1 MNRNSFRHLGIALFA
16 TTAFVAVPAHADHHA
31 ASDTEA
37 ADAEMTEDQ
46 RLRALFAESD
56 EDNLRRN
63 PIAGIFRGDMRYAD
77 RLGDYLTDEFIAAE
91 AAAAEREL
99 AALRRIDR
107 NALTPT
113 NQIAYDIFDRGRVE
127 QIRDNSPEMLAL
139 TLVRPVNHFSGF
151 HTFYPTIAT
160 ANGPVPFATVE
171 DYENNLS
178 RHRDFIAISDRAIAR
193 FREGMESGVFE
204 SRLTIERVVEQL
216 DTQLAQGVEESP
228 YFTPAQNFPDDMS
241 DADKTRLE
249 AAYRQATQDILD
261 SYTRMRDFLRDEY
274 LPVAREGV
282 GLTHMQGGD
291 MLYAQMVRDTTTLDL
306 TPDFIHDLG
315 LAEVARITQ
324 GFEQVRDEVG
334 FEGTLAEFFEHIRT
348 DRQFKPESREW
359 LGEEYY
365 RIGERV
371 DMRINELFQTL
382 PTSPLEIR
390 AVEPFREA
398 TAAGGSY
405 RGGTPDGSRPG
416 IFYYNAY
423 NLDER
428 LTPGM
433 ETLYLHEGAPGHHFQ
448 ISLAQENEELPN
460 FMRFGGNTAFV
471 EGWALY
477 SETLGPEL
485 GLFTDPY
492 QRFGHLNDEML
503 RAMRL
508 VVDTGLHS
516 KGWTREQAIDYMLA
530 NSGMT
535 NVEATSEVERYIAIP
550 SQALAYK
557 IGSLTI
563 EALRAQAEAALGDDF
578 DIRAF
583 HEQVLNTGALPM
595 AVLEDKIYDWI
606 EANGGAR
613 PDGIDLMAVHDY
625 ESIG

>member
-1 MNRNSFRHLGIALFA
+1 MRRKTLFLASAAALFVA
-16 TTAFVAVPAHADHHA
+16 TPAFADHHE
-31 ASDTEA
+31 EA
-37 ADAEMTEDQ
+37 AGETAEAMTEDQ

-63 PIAGIFRGDMRYAD
+63 PIGALFRGDMRYAD
-77 RLGDYLTDEFIAAE
+77 RLGDFLTDEHNAAE
-91 AAAAEREL
+91 LAAAQNEL
-99 AALRRIDR
+99 AALREIDR
-107 NALTPT
+107 SALTPT
-113 NQIAYDIFDRGRVE
+113 NQIAYDIFERGRVE
-127 QIRDNSPEMLAL
+127 QIRDYSPQLLDL
-139 TLVRPVNHFSGF
+139 TLVRPINHFSGF
-151 HTFYPTIAT
+151 HTFYPTMAT
-160 ANGPVPFATVE
+160 TNGPVPFATVE

-178 RHRDFIAISDRAIAR
+178 RHRDFIAISDRAIER

-204 SRLTIERVVEQL
+204 SQLTIGRVIEQL
-216 DTQLAQGVEESP
+216 DTQLEAGVQDSP
-228 YFTPAQNFPDDMS
+228 YFAPALNFPEDFS
-241 DADKTRLE
+241 DEDKTRLT
-249 AAYRQATQDILD
+249 ALYSTATQEILD
-261 SYTRMRDFLRDEY
+261 SYTRTRDFLRDEY

-291 MLYAQMVRDTTTLDL
+291 LLYAQLVQDTTTLDV
-306 TPDFIHDLG
+306 TPDYIHNLG
-315 LAEVARITQ
+315 LSEVARITR
-324 GFEQVRDEVG
+324 GFQEIRDEVG
-334 FEGTLAEFFEHIRT
+334 FDGTLPEFFEHIRT
-348 DRQFKPESREW
+348 DPQFKPESREW

-371 DMRINELFQTL
+371 DARINELFVTL
-382 PTSPLEIR
+382 PESPLEIR

-416 IFYYNAY
+416 VFYYNAY

-516 KGWTREQAIDYMLA
+516 KGWTRDQAIAYMLE

-557 IGSLTI
+557 VGALTI
-563 EALRAQAEAALGDDF
+563 QALRAQAEEALGDNF
-578 DIRAF
+578 DVRAF
-583 HEQVLNTGALPM
+583 HEQVLGTGALPM
-595 AVLEDKIYDWI
+595 AVLETKIYDWI
-606 EANGGAR
+606 EAQGGTR
-613 PDGIDLMAVHDY
+613 PGGVDLMAVHAAD
-625 ESIG
+625 

>member
-1 MNRNSFRHLGIALFA
+1 F
-16 TTAFVAVPAHADHHA
+16 T
-31 ASDTEA
+31 
-37 ADAEMTEDQ
+37 
-46 RLRALFAESD
+46 
-56 EDNLRRN
+56 
-63 PIAGIFRGDMRYAD
+63 
-77 RLGDYLTDEFIAAE
+77 
-91 AAAAEREL
+91 
-99 AALRRIDR
+99 
-107 NALTPT
+107 
-113 NQIAYDIFDRGRVE
+113 
-127 QIRDNSPEMLAL
+127 
-139 TLVRPVNHFSGF
+139 
-151 HTFYPTIAT
+151 
-160 ANGPVPFATVE
+160 TVE

-178 RHRDFIAISDRAIAR
+178 RHQDFITIYDRAIAR
-193 FREGMESGVFE
+193 FREGMESGVVE
-204 SRLTIERVVEQL
+204 SQLTIGRVIEQL
-216 DTQLAQGVEESP
+216 DTQLAAGIEDSP
-228 YFTPAQNFPDDMS
+228 YYRPVLNFPEDFS
-241 DADKTRLE
+241 EEDKARLT
-249 AAYRQATQDILD
+249 AAYRESTQAIFDG
-261 SYTRMRDFLRDEY
+261 YTRMRDFLRDEY

-282 GLTHMQGGD
+282 GLVHMRGGD
-291 MLYAQMVRDTTTLDL
+291 TLYAQMVRDTTTLDL
-306 TPDFIHDLG
+306 TPDYIHDLG
-315 LAEVARITQ
+315 LAEVARITA
-324 GFEQVRDEVG
+324 GMEAIKAEVG
-334 FEGTLAEFFEHIRT
+334 FEGTLQEFFEYIRT
-348 DRQFKPESREW
+348 DPQFKPESREW

-371 DMRINELFQTL
+371 DLRISELFSTV

-405 RGGTPDGSRPG
+405 QSGTPDGSRPG
-416 IFYYNAY
+416 VFYYNAY

-477 SETLGPEL
+477 SETLGEDL

-516 KGWTREQAIDYMLA
+516 KGWTREQAIEYMLA

-557 IGSLTI
+557 VGALTI
-563 EALRAQAEAALGDDF
+563 QALRAQAEDALGDNF

-583 HEQVLNTGALPM
+583 HEQVLGTGSLPM
-595 AVLEDKIYDWI
+595 AVLEAKIYDWI
-606 EANGGAR
+606 EANGGER
-613 PDGIDLMAVHDY
+613 PGGIDLMAVHGSAD
-625 ESIG
+625 

>member
-1 MNRNSFRHLGIALFA
+1 MNRTPFRYLSIALLA
-16 TTAFVAVPAHADHHA
+16 STAFAAVPAPADNHGA
-31 ASDTEA
+31 ATEA

-46 RLRALFAESD
+46 RLRALFAASD

-63 PIAGIFRGDMRYAD
+63 PIAALFRGDMRYAD
-77 RLGDYLTDEFIAAE
+77 RLGDFLTDEYIAGE
-91 AAAAEREL
+91 LGAAQSEL
-99 AALRRIDR
+99 AALREIDR
-107 NALTPT
+107 SALSQT
-113 NQIAYDIFDRGRVE
+113 NQIAYDIYERGREE
-127 QIRDNSPEMLAL
+127 QIRDFSPELLAL

-160 ANGPVPFATVE
+160 TNGPVPFGTVE

-204 SRLTIERVVEQL
+204 SQLTIGRVIEQL
-216 DTQLAQGVEESP
+216 DGQLAQGVDESP
-228 YFTPAQNFPDDMS
+228 YFTPAQNFPDEFSAEDQ
-241 DADKTRLE
+241 TRLE

-274 LPVAREGV
+274 LPLAREGV
-282 GLTHMQGGD
+282 GLSHMQGGD
-291 MLYAQMVRDTTTLDL
+291 QLYAQMVRDTTTLDL
-306 TPDFIHDLG
+306 TPDYIHNLG
-315 LAEVARITQ
+315 LAEVARITR
-324 GFEQVRDEVG
+324 GFEAVRDEVG
-334 FEGTLAEFFEHIRT
+334 FEGSLAEFFEHIRT
-348 DRQFKPESREW
+348 DPQFKPETREW

-371 DMRINELFQTL
+371 DTRINELFQTL

-423 NLDER
+423 NLEER

-448 ISLAQENEELPN
+448 ISLAQENEDLPN

-516 KGWTREQAIDYMLA
+516 KGWTREQAIEYMLA

-557 IGSLTI
+557 VGALTI
-563 EALRAQAEAALGDDF
+563 QALRAQAEAALGDAF
-578 DIRAF
+578 DVRAF
-583 HEQVLNTGALPM
+583 HEQVLDTGALPM
-595 AVLEDKIYDWI
+595 AVLQNKIYDWI
-606 EANGGAR
+606 EANGGER
-613 PDGIDLMAVHDY
+613 PSGVDLMAVHGSAD
-625 ESIG
+625 

>member
-1 MNRNSFRHLGIALFA
+1 MTRKPFNYLSAALFA
-16 TTAFVAVPAHADHHA
+16 STALIAVPAYADHHETPEA
-31 ASDTEA
+31 EAS
-37 ADAEMTEDQ
+37 DAEMTEDQ
-46 RLRALFAESD
+46 SLRALFAASD

-63 PIAGIFRGDMRYAD
+63 PISAIFRGDMRYAD
-77 RLGDYLTDEFIAAE
+77 RLGDYLTDEFIAME
-91 AAAAEREL
+91 TAAAESEL
-99 AALRRIDR
+99 ATLREIDR
-107 NALTPT
+107 DALTPT
-113 NQIAYDIFDRGRVE
+113 NRIAYDIFERGRIE

-160 ANGPVPFATVE
+160 TNGPVPFASLE
-171 DYENNLS
+171 DYANNLS

-204 SRLTIERVVEQL
+204 SQMTIGRVIEQL
-216 DTQLAQGVEESP
+216 DGQLEQGVDDSP
-228 YFTPAQNFPDDMS
+228 YFAPALAFPEDFS
-241 DADKTRLE
+241 DEDQSRLTAE
-249 AAYRQATQDILD
+249 YRQGTQDILD

-274 LPVAREGV
+274 LPLAREGV

-291 MLYAQMVRDTTTLDL
+291 LLYAQMVRDTTTLDL
-306 TPDFIHDLG
+306 TPDYIHDLG
-315 LAEVARITQ
+315 LSEVARITR
-324 GFEQVRDEVG
+324 GFEQIREEVG
-334 FEGTLAEFFEHIRT
+334 FAGTLSEFFEHIRT
-348 DRQFKPESREW
+348 DQQFKPESREW

-371 DMRINELFQTL
+371 DARINELFQTL

-416 IFYYNAY
+416 VFYYNAY

-448 ISLAQENEELPN
+448 ISLAQENEDLPN

-485 GLFTDPY
+485 GMFTDPY

-516 KGWTREQAIDYMLA
+516 KGWTREQSIEYMLA

-557 IGSLTI
+557 IGALTI
-563 EALRAQAEAALGDDF
+563 QGLRAQAEEALGPNF
-578 DIRAF
+578 DIGSF
-583 HEQVLNTGALPM
+583 HEQVLDTGALPM
-595 AVLEDKIYDWI
+595 AVLETKIFDWI
-606 EANGGAR
+606 EANGGER
-613 PDGIDLMAVHDY
+613 PGGVDLAAVHGSTD
-625 ESIG
+625 

>member
-1 MNRNSFRHLGIALFA
+1 MTKSSLLLAATALVA
-16 TTAFVAVPAHADHHA
+16 APLTLTPAFADHHESA
-31 ASDTEA
+31 AET
-37 ADAEMTEDQ
+37 DAEMTEDQ
-46 RLRALFAESD
+46 KLRALFAAAD

-63 PIAGIFRGDMRYAD
+63 PIAALFRGDMRYAD
-77 RLGDYLTDEFIAAE
+77 RLGDFLSDEYFEGERQAAQS
-91 AAAAEREL
+91 EL
-99 AALRRIDR
+99 ARLRALDR
-107 NALTPT
+107 SALSPE
-113 NQIAYDIFDRGRVE
+113 NRIAYDIFERQRVE
-127 QIRDNSPEMLAL
+127 NLRDLTPEMMAL
-139 TLVRPVNHFSGF
+139 TVVRPINHFSGF
-151 HTFYPTIAT
+151 HTFYPTFASGQG
-160 ANGPVPFATVE
+160 AAPFNTVE

-178 RHRDFIAISDRAIAR
+178 RHEDFLRGIDMAIDR
-193 FREGMESGVFE
+193 FREGMESGVVE
-204 SRLTIERVVEQL
+204 SKLTIGRVVEQL
-216 DTQLAQGVEESP
+216 DTQLEGGVEESP
-228 YFTPAQNFPDDMS
+228 YYAPVQNFPEDFPES
-241 DADKTRLE
+241 EKPRLT
-249 AAYRQATQDILD
+249 AAYAESTQEIFDAYVRL
-261 SYTRMRDFLRDEY
+261 RDFLRDEY
-274 LPVAREGV
+274 LPVARDGV

-291 MLYAQMVRDTTTLDL
+291 RLYAQLVKDTTTLDV
-306 TPDFIHDLG
+306 TPDYIHNLG
-315 LAEVARITQ
+315 LAEVARITA
-324 GFEQVRDEVG
+324 EMEAIKDEVG
-334 FEGTLAEFFEHIRT
+334 FEGSLQEFFEFIRT
-348 DRQFKPESREW
+348 DEQFKPESREW

-371 DMRINELFQTL
+371 DRRIDELFSTT
-382 PTSPLEIR
+382 PESPLEIR

-405 RGGTPDGSRPG
+405 QQGTPDGSRPG
-416 IFYYNAY
+416 VFYYNAY

-448 ISLAQENEELPN
+448 ISLAQENEALPN

-516 KGWTREQAIDYMLA
+516 KGWGRDQAIQYMLD

-557 IGSLTI
+557 VGALTI
-563 EALRAQAEAALGDDF
+563 QALRAQAEEALGDDF

-583 HEQVLNTGALPM
+583 HEQVLGTGSLPM
-595 AVLEDKIYDWI
+595 AVLEAKVHDWI
-606 EANGGAR
+606 VAEGGER
-613 PDGIDLMAVHDY
+613 PGAVDLTSVHPSAD
-625 ESIG
+625 